1 MKYSSLLLSCII
13 VLCVSVPN
21 SFAAGTL
28 IVSGPPKHRLLS
40 GMNIKN
46 SWVLDRTLSN
56 PFLQN
61 YPCSGRKAVHRIS
74 ALSFPGEALLNFYV
88 S

>member
-28 IVSGPPKHRLLS
+28 IVSGPPKAPPVVWEEYKKTRGCWTGHCQIHS
-40 GMNIKN
+40 Y
-46 SWVLDRTLSN
+46 RTN
-56 PFLQN
+56 PVQEERQFT
-61 YPCSGRKAVHRIS
+61 G
-74 ALSFPGEALLNFYV
+74 
-88 S
+88 